1 MARFRGFRLVLVAC
15 LAFAAASRPE
25 PAAAWH
31 GRWGGWGFRPGF
43 AFGVGP
49 GIYGGW
55 YGGSRYF
62 ASQSVFLGG
71 PFGGFFSGGIRS
83 TVIGVPGWCGPLGLP
98 AYGYTNTYYPY
109 GWGYGLGYGGWGGFG
124 CVPYA
129 PFVVSPFPAAF
140 GPVYGPAGI
149 RPFLGVSATPP
160 GAFAAG
166 LAAAP
171 RPGIGVLANRGPG
184 GGDVA
189 RLAANAAFPAP
200 ARDAVRGARPAGGQP
215 TMIVARASNGD
226 ARLRAAKLV
235 AIGDRHLRA
244 AATDRAKL
252 LAALDAYRR
261 AGDIAPDQADTF
273 LRQAIVLETQ
283 GRSDAAD
290 KALARAVGLD
300 ARLGSA
306 PAAAL
311 AARRELPPDPVF
323 GDRPDA
329 GPDSLRSRSQG
340 ILARIFRDPAD
351 TAAVGGGAAG
361 IADNWIAG
369 NWIAAAWLAKVGGDA
384 AAPVRAIAAR

>member
-1 MARFRGFRLVLVAC
+1 MARFRCFRVVLVAS
-15 LAFAAASRPE
+15 LAVAAASIPE

-43 AFGVGP
+43 ACGVGP
-49 GIYGGW
+49 GL

-83 TVIGVPGWCGPLGLP
+83 TVIGTPGWCGPLGLP
-98 AYGYTNTYYPY
+98 AYGFTNTYYPY
-109 GWGYGLGYGGWGGFG
+109 GWGGWGYPGYGGWGGFG

-140 GPVYGPAGI
+140 GPVFGPAGI
-149 RPFLGVSATPP
+149 RPFLGVSTTPP

-171 RPGIGVLANRGPG
+171 RPGIGVLANRGLG
-184 GGDVA
+184 GGDAA

-200 ARDAVRGARPAGGQP
+200 ARDAIRGVRPAGGQP
-215 TMIVARASNGD
+215 TTLVARASNGD

-290 KALARAVGLD
+290 KAVARAVGLD

-306 PAAAL
+306 TAAAV
-311 AARRELPPDPVF
+311 AARRELPPDPIF
-323 GDRPDA
+323 GERPDA

-351 TAAVGGGAAG
+351 AGAVGGGAAG
-361 IADNWIAG
+361 IAG
-369 NWIAAAWLAKVGGDA
+369 NWIAAAWLAKVGGDD